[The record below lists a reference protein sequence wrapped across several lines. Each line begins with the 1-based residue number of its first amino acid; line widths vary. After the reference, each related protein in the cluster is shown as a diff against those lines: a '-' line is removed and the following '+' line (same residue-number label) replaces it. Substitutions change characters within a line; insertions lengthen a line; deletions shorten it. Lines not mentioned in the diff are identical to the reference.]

1 MICDICCVK
10 KLYKL
15 NWRLFLTMEKPY
27 FRQQEKVV
35 KYKSEIRQYYFQR
48 LFMTAKN
55 KKFLLSVVKIR
66 QNRQK

>member
-1 MICDICCVK
+1 
-10 KLYKL
+10 
-15 NWRLFLTMEKPY
+15 MEKPY